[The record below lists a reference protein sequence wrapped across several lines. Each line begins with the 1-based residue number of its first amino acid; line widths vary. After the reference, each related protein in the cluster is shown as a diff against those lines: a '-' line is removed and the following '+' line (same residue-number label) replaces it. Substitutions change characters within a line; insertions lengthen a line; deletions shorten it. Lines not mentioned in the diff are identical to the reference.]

1 MRKQQFSGKGEHA
14 MSITQIEKVLY
25 TAKAHTTGGR
35 EGGSSR
41 TSDGRLD
48 VKLSVPGTPGSGTNP
63 EQLFAV
69 GWSACFLSAIKI
81 VAARMK
87 VRLPADV
94 AIDPEVDLG
103 TTSGSYFLQTRLN
116 VSLPGLEREVAQAL
130 VDGAHQEC
138 PYSKATHGN
147 INVVTNVIVTPA
159 NIDVASNVA

>member
-1 MRKQQFSGKGEHA
+1 V
-14 MSITQIEKVLY
+14 ITQIENMVY

-48 VKLSVPGTPGSGTNP
+48 VKLSIPGGPGNGTNP

-69 GWSACFLSAIKI
+69 GWSSCFLSAIKL
-81 VAARMK
+81 VAAQKK

-94 AIDPEVDLG
+94 AIDAEVVLG
-103 TTSGSYFLQTRLN
+103 TTDGHFLLQARLN
-116 VSLPGLEREVAQAL
+116 VNLPGVDPEVAQAL

-147 INVVTNVIVTPA
+147 INVVTNIETRPA
-159 NIDVASNVA
+159 IHAA